1 MAKAVTAPRD
11 PTRVV
16 GRRIAA
22 FGIDVALVAVVAGVA
37 VVATMTRV
45 VEAPRGTCPGLLA
58 TAGGYV
64 CHQIGGHLYILSQSA
79 QLRVEALSMLA
90 AFLDLVVLQAF
101 TRASVGKHCL
111 GLRVVDE
118 QGLGASF
125 LRTLGRWVFLVVD
138 IGFFLVG
145 LVSVVVTRPHRRIGD
160 FACGTYVVS
169 TAGAGLPIRVTR
181 YRLPRDGTSVSG
193 DRSLPD
199 RTPGRS
205 IRGPSWA
212 PASTPGRAAA
222 APTRPPEPVTRS
234 EWNPVAVPPAPRRAA
249 GSRRRPPP
257 ERPGGK

>member
-22 FGIDVALVAVVAGVA
+22 FGIDVGLVAVVAGVA

-45 VEAPRGTCPGLLA
+45 VEAPSGTCPGLLA

-79 QLRVEALSMLA
+79 QLRVEALAMLA

-138 IGFFLVG
+138 IGFFFVG
-145 LVSVVVTRPHRRIGD
+145 LISIVVTRPHRRIGD
-160 FACGTYVVS
+160 FACGTYVIS
-169 TAGAGLPIRVTR
+169 RAGAGLPIRVTR
-181 YRLPRDGTSVSG
+181 YQLPRDGTSISA
-193 DRSLPD
+193 DRSPPD
-199 RTPGRS
+199 RTPRPS
-205 IRGPSWA
+205 IRRRSAA
-212 PASTPGRAAA
+212 PAPTPARARAVAA
-222 APTRPPEPVTRS
+222 RSPEPAAQS
-234 EWNPVAVPPAPRRAA
+234 EWKPVAVPPAPRRA

-257 ERPGGK
+257 SVPGGE